1 MIKKIILTIIAL
13 ISINLL
19 SAQTSFVRAYEL
31 NIGYKNSYGKID
43 WSPTPTSV
51 DILIKAESSKVT
63 IYSKRTQVY
72 RIVKLLN
79 QNETK
84 SMWLCNDDNGVVC
97 NVFIL
102 ISSNKPGVL
111 FVGVEYSDVTW
122 FYSTTAE

>member
-1 MIKKIILTIIAL
+1 MKKLL
-13 ISINLL
+13 IVLVFLL
-19 SAQTSFVRAYEL
+19 VPLVSFSQSFVRAYEL

-72 RIVKLLN
+72 RIIKLID

-84 SMWLCNDDNGVVC
+84 SIWLCNDDNGVVC

-102 ISSNKPGVL
+102 MSSNKPGVL

-122 FYSTTAE
+122 FYSTRAE

>member
-1 MIKKIILTIIAL
+1 MKK
-13 ISINLL
+13 LL
-19 SAQTSFVRAYEL
+19 FVLVFLLVPLVSFSQSFVRAYEL

-72 RIVKLLN
+72 RIIKLID

-84 SMWLCNDDNGVVC
+84 SIWLCNDDNGVVC

-102 ISSNKPGVL
+102 MSSNKPGVL

-122 FYSTTAE
+122 FYSTRAE